1 MHPQLRRGIFM
12 IGLFLL
18 AALYRRYV
26 IEQSAAIDTGD
37 ARERRRSLGLTAEQ
51 CAVEFPGLEREIERA
66 VKEGAFVLRK
76 ARDDVPGSVQG
87 RIKDGKVCAF

>member
-1 MHPQLRRGIFM
+1 M

-18 AALYRRYV
+18 TALYKRYV

-76 ARDDVPGSVQG
+76 ARANG
-87 RIKDGKVCAF
+87 RVSTIANARSFGFE